1 MYIKK
6 NWLSVCQ
13 SVRFSILQT
22 VTTHSMVTLQEDV
35 EGAGL
40 VVTDPLTE
48 QVKKKNPRHIIG
60 AGKHNYMLYKA
71 PGIFVEEA
79 EEEDNIRTSYM

>member
-40 VVTDPLTE
+40 VVTDPHTE
-48 QVKKKNPRHIIG
+48 QVKKKRIQDIISELGNTIICCTKPRG
-60 AGKHNYMLYKA
+60 FL
-71 PGIFVEEA
+71 
-79 EEEDNIRTSYM
+79 